1 MERYNIR
8 GGRPLEGRV
17 RIPAAKNS
25 VLPLMAAALLTDG
38 ETRLEGVPRLADVV
52 TGCKLLEQ
60 LGAGVSWEGEDLT
73 IREPETWDPEIPAS
87 LAGAMRGSVFYLAPV
102 LAQTGR
108 VTLPMPGGCN
118 LGPRQI
124 DIHLEGLCRMG
135 AQLHW
140 HGGKM
145 TLLAP
150 HGLQGMEFT
159 LRLPSVGA
167 TETLIM
173 AAATAKGNTLLRG
186 VACEPEIRDLAAF
199 LNRCGANIRGAG
211 GPVIQVEGKEN
222 LKGRSWHPIP
232 DRIAAA
238 TYAGA
243 AAIAGGRVILE
254 NCPLEETALFLELL
268 EQQGCRVSRGERKA
282 EIQSSGTL
290 KGGAE
295 LVARAYPGFPT
306 DMLPLAAA
314 VLLKSRGY
322 SRLTDTL
329 FQNRFAC
336 ADGFRAMGA
345 KISPRPGGILIQG
358 GLPLRG
364 APVEAPDLRG
374 GAALLLAAL
383 GAEGTTLLSDRG
395 HISRGYPDLPGSLAA
410 LGADISPFSEP

>member
-1 MERYNIR
+1 MERYQIR
-8 GGRPLEGRV
+8 GGAALEGRV

-25 VLPLMAAALLTDG
+25 VLPLMAAALLADG

-52 TGCKLLEQ
+52 TGCKLLDR
-60 LGAGVSWEGEDLT
+60 LGAAVSWEGESLT

-102 LAQTGR
+102 LARTGR

-150 HGLQGMEFT
+150 HGLRGMEYT

-173 AAATAKGNTLLRG
+173 AAATAGGNTLLRG

-211 GPVIQVEGKEN
+211 GPVIQVEGKET
-222 LKGRSWHPIP
+222 LKGCGWNPIP

-243 AAIAGGRVILE
+243 AAIAGGRVTLE
-254 NCPLEETALFLELL
+254 NCPLEETGLFLELL
-268 EQQGCRVSRGERKA
+268 EQQGCRVSRGEGKA
-282 EIQSSGTL
+282 EIESSGTL

-336 ADGFRAMGA
+336 AGGFRAMGA
-345 KISPRPGGILIQG
+345 RISSRPGGILIQG

-410 LGADISPFSEP
+410 LGADISPFSAL